1 LAIHADADPP
11 VAGVPPAIRDLL
23 LGNLMRTP
31 DAK

>member
-1 LAIHADADPP
+1 MQMRNRPP
-11 VAGVPPAIRDLL
+11 REFPAIRDLL